1 MIAMKELKL
10 ENTAMALKKLDKA
23 ELDFNKESDELLKS
37 DLSGK
42 EVNERFLQMLKEL
55 EQMKSFV
62 RFAFFQD
69 TKDRNCLDNCMIVS
83 ISWLREMVCKYNGEK
98 LEKELDAIGS
108 VQDDRDEI
116 NEIRRNLNH
125 VPGHP
130 SNCNCAYCN
139 LPNKGKV

>member
-1 MIAMKELKL
+1 MNDRKQDLKL

-23 ELDFNKESDELLKS
+23 ELEFKEDSDKLLES

-62 RFAFFQD
+62 RFAFYQD

-83 ISWLREMVCKYNGEK
+83 ISWLREMVNDTLADAKDKAAVGKKFIIDAHNGIIYDCFCGIIK
-98 LEKELDAIGS
+98 KRM
-108 VQDDRDEI
+108 V
-116 NEIRRNLNH
+116 
-125 VPGHP
+125 
-130 SNCNCAYCN
+130 
-139 LPNKGKV
+139 